1 MTKPCVPTGN
11 LHELQ
16 LTVNEYTVDAIK
28 LSGWN
33 SRSNSEPTFKWF
45 TDYAAC
51 IRPFGR
57 KLDSSLVP
65 EVISQTITAALR
77 TTDFDGDR
85 ITREL
90 LKQLSW
96 PIACRTQAREL
107 RKRSKFIVHPQPEL
121 IHDEKA
127 QAPFGEVET
136 NLVLDSAATNLEE
149 IGVRR
154 DWVSAVVLYLIG
166 WKPSD
171 IAEVFGAKV
180 ETIRKRIARSRQVVM
195 IELRKQFTLEVN

>member
-1 MTKPCVPTGN
+1 MTLPCVPTGN

-16 LTVNEYTVDAIK
+16 LTVNKYTVDATK

-45 TDYAAC
+45 TDYAAS

-65 EVISQTITAALR
+65 EVIFQTITAVLR
-77 TTDFDGDR
+77 TTDSDCSR
-85 ITREL
+85 ISREF

-107 RKRSKFIVHPQPEL
+107 RERSKYSVHPHPEL

-127 QAPFGEVET
+127 LAPFEEVET
-136 NLVLDSAATNLEE
+136 SLVLESAATNLEQ

-171 IAEVFGAKV
+171 IAEALGAKV
-180 ETIRKRIARSRQVVM
+180 ETIRKRIARSRDIVM
-195 IELRKQFTLEVN
+195 IELRKQFTAEVN